1 VTARFVH
8 IKIWVT
14 VMDHYPLWINGEA
27 WDTGEYLTV
36 TDKTTGTPWAT
47 VSQAGPKEVNA
58 AVTAASQ
65 TFVHKGLT
73 VTQRYDILM
82 ATAGRIRERRD
93 ELALVMACEA
103 GKPLR
108 DARAEIERAAD
119 TFVWSAE
126 EAKRIHG
133 EMVPLEATPGSENR
147 LAFTLRVPVGIVC
160 AITPFNFPI
169 NMVAHKIAPALAAGN
184 AVVLKPASYTPVIA
198 AKLCEILTESG
209 LPPGWLNLVVG
220 PGDSVGSALL
230 LDERI
235 GFYTFTGSKPV
246 GEALKRSI
254 GLRRCTLELGSNAAV
269 IVCEDADISNAAT
282 QCALKGFSYAGQV
295 CLSVQRILVH
305 RTVAEAFTAKL
316 ISVTQ
321 GLRTGDPK
329 DESSD
334 IGPMISEGEAKR
346 AESWIQEAVT
356 SGASLLTGGQRNGSF
371 LTPAVL
377 THVQSNMRVV
387 CQETFAPIVVVQ
399 TFETLDEALRV
410 ANDTEFGLQ
419 AGVFTGS
426 LSVAMTAARG
436 LHVGGVMIND
446 TSFYRAG
453 QMPYGGVKHSGMGRE
468 GPRYAIEEMTEMRLV
483 MLNPQG

>member
-1 VTARFVH
+1 
-8 IKIWVT
+8 
-14 VMDHYPLWINGEA
+14 MNHYPLWINGEP
-27 WDTGEYLTV
+27 WDTGTRLTI
-36 TDKTTGTPWAT
+36 TDKASGSSWAT
-47 VSQAGPKEVNA
+47 VSQAGPEEVEA

-65 TFVHKGLT
+65 AFAQKPLT
-73 VTQRYDILM
+73 VPQRYEILM
-82 ATAGRIRERRD
+82 KAAELILSRLD
-93 ELALVMACEA
+93 ELALTIAYEA
-103 GKPLR
+103 GKPMR
-108 DARAEIERAAD
+108 DARAEAERAAD

-133 EMVPLEATPGSENR
+133 EIVPLEATPGSQDR
-147 LAFTLRVPVGIVC
+147 LAFTLRVPLGVVC

-169 NMVAHKIAPALAAGN
+169 NLVAHKIAPALAAGN

-198 AKLCEILTESG
+198 AKLCAILTEAG
-209 LPPGWLNLVVG
+209 LPSGWLNLVIG
-220 PGDSVGSALL
+220 PGDSVGNALVK
-230 LDERI
+230 DQRI

-269 IVCEDADISNAAT
+269 IVHEDADIANAAT
-282 QCALKGFSYAGQV
+282 QSALKGFSYAGQV
-295 CLSVQRILVH
+295 CLSVQRVLVH
-305 RTVAEAFTAKL
+305 HAIAEAFTAKL
-316 ISVTQ
+316 VAVTQ
-321 GLRTGDPK
+321 SLRTGDPK
-329 DESSD
+329 EESSD

-346 AESWIQEAVT
+346 AESWIQEAVAG
-356 SGASLLTGGQRNGSF
+356 GATLLTGGQRNGAF
-371 LTPAVL
+371 LMPTVL
-377 THVQSNMRVV
+377 THVQPGMRVV

-399 TFETLDEALRV
+399 TYETFDEALAI

-426 LSVAMTAARG
+426 LSVAMAAARG
-436 LHVGGVMIND
+436 LRVGGVMIND

-483 MLNPQG
+483 VLKP